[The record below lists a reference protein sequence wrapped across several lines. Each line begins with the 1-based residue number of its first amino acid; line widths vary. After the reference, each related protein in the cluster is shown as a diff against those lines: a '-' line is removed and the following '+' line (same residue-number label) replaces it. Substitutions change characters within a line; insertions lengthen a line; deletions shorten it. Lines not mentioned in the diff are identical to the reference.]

1 VTFCSQK
8 EIKLNTTRNTTDIIM
23 EILEGK
29 TMELYK
35 PIAINVKVNAV
46 FSKYAIAPLKNINF
60 GAI

>member
-1 VTFCSQK
+1 
-8 EIKLNTTRNTTDIIM
+8 M